1 VAHDLAL
8 GEISL
13 ERLTVVGEAG
23 LPKDTPLDLTID
35 ASGLARRQVT
45 IDSIKMSLAGKTS
58 SHRARLEAHAEDW
71 LATVTASGGVADLT
85 WRGTL
90 DSFDV
95 DEKVLGDW
103 RLSEPARMEAGR
115 ERIGLETA
123 CMVHVSGARGCAELA
138 LAGKRDDR
146 LVISAQ
152 NLNLSTFEPIM
163 PPQLKVD
170 GVYQM
175 SASFADLSGQPH
187 GAAVLTGGTT
197 HVRVV
202 FDQGQPFST
211 DITEARASATLE
223 AGKLAVD
230 ATIASSNGGHTN
242 LQGQIDDVRKSN
254 SPISGGVGLQWPDLA
269 FLTLLSPDLGQV
281 AGAMSLD
288 LDIGGTVAEPTLD
301 GRGAWTGGRIA
312 VPAWGL
318 VVDRIEATARSRDG
332 RALAFDAT
340 GRAGDGE
347 LKLTGTTA
355 LEPAQGWPTKLKL
368 TGTGVEAVQRPDAQ
382 VYVSPDLDV
391 DVALPDVRV
400 SGTVRVPR
408 AAIKITSLPAEA
420 VAPSPDAVV
429 HGDAAPKR
437 HSRCGSRAASI
448 SCSATTS
455 TTTA

>member
-1 VAHDLAL
+1 
-8 GEISL
+8 
-13 ERLTVVGEAG
+13 
-23 LPKDTPLDLTID
+23 
-35 ASGLARRQVT
+35 
-45 IDSIKMSLAGKTS
+45 
-58 SHRARLEAHAEDW
+58 
-71 LATVTASGGVADLT
+71 
-85 WRGTL
+85 
-90 DSFDV
+90 
-95 DEKVLGDW
+95 
-103 RLSEPARMEAGR
+103 MEAGR
-115 ERIGLETA
+115 ERIRLETA

-197 HVRVV
+197 HVRVA

-254 SPISGGVGLQWPDLA
+254 SPISGGVALQWPDLA

-288 LDIGGTVAEPTLD
+288 LDIGGTVAEPTST
-301 GRGAWTGGRIA
+301 GAAPGPAAASRCRRGA
-312 VPAWGL
+312 
-318 VVDRIEATARSRDG
+318 
-332 RALAFDAT
+332 
-340 GRAGDGE
+340 
-347 LKLTGTTA
+347 
-355 LEPAQGWPTKLKL
+355 
-368 TGTGVEAVQRPDAQ
+368 
-382 VYVSPDLDV
+382 
-391 DVALPDVRV
+391 
-400 SGTVRVPR
+400 
-408 AAIKITSLPAEA
+408 
-420 VAPSPDAVV
+420 
-429 HGDAAPKR
+429 
-437 HSRCGSRAASI
+437 
-448 SCSATTS
+448 
-455 TTTA
+455 